1 MPVEEQHEEIS
12 PENGLSKQSKV
23 KVDRIL
29 NEVKLAA
36 KQQFEEDSS
45 DYELDR
51 EGSPAQQ
58 SPANNDLDEMDD
70 GFDDLDSEYERL
82 RNEIGQPPQSLQQHA
97 PLNDYQ

>member
-1 MPVEEQHEEIS
+1 M
-12 PENGLSKQSKV
+12 
-23 KVDRIL
+23 KVDQIL

-45 DYELDR
+45 DDELNR
-51 EGSPAQQ
+51 ERSPVHQ
-58 SPANNDLDEMDD
+58 SATNNDFNDDMDDD